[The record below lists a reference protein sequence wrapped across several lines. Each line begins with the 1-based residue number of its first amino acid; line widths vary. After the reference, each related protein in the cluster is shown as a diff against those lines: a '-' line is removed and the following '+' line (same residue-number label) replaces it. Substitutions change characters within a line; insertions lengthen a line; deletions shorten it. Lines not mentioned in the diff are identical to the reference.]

1 MGQRTRT
8 VTFDR
13 ILATAARRKGGLAPV
28 EARLPGQPASA
39 AKLRRLR
46 DEVALSLM
54 SKGVFRAGFNWRVVE
69 NKWPGIEP
77 AFHGFV
83 VERVATMDSDDVEIL
98 MANPAVIR
106 NRQRIW
112 AVVENARWML
122 DVRDAH
128 QSFGRYVANW
138 TSEEIVDLWHEMKA
152 HGKRLGGATAQ
163 YFLRELGK
171 DSFLTTPSVLAAL
184 VHFDVIDR
192 PTTSKKNL
200 RAAQAAF
207 NAWHAET
214 GRPYAALSR
223 IVAMSVDV

>member
-1 MGQRTRT
+1 MGARTRT
-8 VTFDR
+8 SSFERV
-13 ILATAARRKGGLAPV
+13 LATAARRKGGEAAV
-28 EARLPGQPASA
+28 EARLPGTPASA

-46 DEVALSLM
+46 DDAVLSLM
-54 SKGVFRAGFNWRVVE
+54 AKGVFRAGFNWRVVE
-69 NKWPGIEP
+69 NKWPGMEA
-77 AFHGFV
+77 AFHGFS
-83 VERVATMDSDDVEIL
+83 VERVATMDSDDVEAL
-98 MANPAVIR
+98 VADPAVIR

-112 AVVENARWML
+112 AVIENARWML
-122 DVRDAH
+122 DIREAH
-128 QSFGRYVANW
+128 HSFGRYVANW
-138 TSEEIVDLWHEMKA
+138 PSEEIVDLWQEMKA

-171 DSFLTTPSVLAAL
+171 DTFMTTPAVLAAL

-214 GRPYAALSR
+214 GRPYATLSR
-223 IVAMSVDV
+223 IAAMSVDV